1 MSLSLPKSIVDSHY
15 FRTCGDKWLFTGWYP
30 FHKSKTP
37 ENNMFNS
44 LTLTLGKICNRQIFD
59 RKVTKKERLFLKL

>member
-1 MSLSLPKSIVDSHY
+1 MSLSLPKSIVDSNY
-15 FRTCGDKWLFTGWYP
+15 FRTCGDKWLFIGWYP

-59 RKVTKKERLFLKL
+59 RKVKKKERLFF